1 MTTTTSLRST
11 VTPWLVG
18 SALVSVVVLVVVL
31 AAGGGAPQ
39 PSPAGLPD
47 AGPVTGWGL
56 PVVRLLVDL
65 AGFVTVGMA
74 LVATRFIDVDP
85 VAADEALPA
94 AGRAAAVWGGLA
106 VLQSLLFVSEAQAQ
120 PLLSADLGAMGGLL
134 DGLGQS
140 SEAKAMLVQAA
151 LAASVAFAAG
161 ISRTPAGATA
171 TLAVALAAF
180 LPQALIGHAATGN
193 RLVGSTTLFVH
204 VGAAALWV
212 GGLAALAWAALHG
225 RVPLANA
232 VPRYSALA
240 LWCVVAVAVSG
251 VLNAWVRL
259 GSWDALLASPYGI
272 VVLAKVVALAVLA
285 GFGWLHRQHTVELL
299 RTWRRSR
306 DIPAAA
312 PLFVALAAVELAVMA
327 ATVAL
332 AVGLS
337 RTPPPSTDEAVQGAP
352 DGPVIS
358 RLAPGQESAG
368 SSTAV
373 TARSAA
379 PSTR

>member
-1 MTTTTSLRST
+1 MNPTTSLRST
-11 VTPWLVG
+11 VTPWLAG
-18 SALVSVVVLVVVL
+18 TALVSVVVLVVVL
-31 AAGGGAPQ
+31 DAGGGAPQ

-74 LVATRFIDVDP
+74 LVATRVIDVAP
-85 VAADEALPA
+85 AAADEALPA
-94 AGRAAAVWGGLA
+94 AGRAAAVWGALA
-106 VLQSLLFVSEAQAQ
+106 VLQSLLFVSEAQAV
-120 PLLSADLGAMGGLL
+120 PLLSADLGSLAGLL
-134 DGLGQS
+134 DVLGDS
-140 SEAKAMLVQAA
+140 TGAKAMLVQAA

-161 ISRTPAGATA
+161 ISRTPTGASA
-171 TLAVALAAF
+171 TLVVAVAAF
-180 LPQALIGHAATGN
+180 LPQVLTGHAATGN
-193 RLVGSTTLFVH
+193 RLVGSVTLFLH

-240 LWCVVAVAVSG
+240 LWCVGVVAVSG
-251 VLNAWVRL
+251 VLNAMVRL
-259 GSWDALLASPYGI
+259 GSFDALFDSAYGALVLAKTLAL
-272 VVLAKVVALAVLA
+272 VVLAA
-285 GFGWLHRQHTVELL
+285 FGWLHRQHTVELL
-299 RTWRRSR
+299 RTWRRRR

-312 PLFVALAAVELAVMA
+312 PLFIGLAAMELAVMA

-337 RTPPPSTDEAVQGAP
+337 RTPTPAVDGVRGA
-352 DGPVIS
+352 V
-358 RLAPGQESAG
+358 AQASAG

-373 TARSAA
+373 TARSAGRA
-379 PSTR
+379 TR

>member
-1 MTTTTSLRST
+1 MSTTTSPRSA

-31 AAGGGAPQ
+31 DAGGGAPQ

-65 AGFVTVGMA
+65 AGFITVGMA
-74 LVATRFIDVDP
+74 LIASRVIAVKP
-85 VAADEALPA
+85 VAADEALPV

-106 VLQSLLFVSEAQAQ
+106 VLQSLLFVSEAQAE
-120 PLLSADLGAMGGLL
+120 PLLSADFGSLENLLGA
-134 DGLGQS
+134 LGQS
-140 SEAKAMLVQAA
+140 TEAKAMLVQAA

-161 ISRTPAGATA
+161 LARTPTGAAA
-171 TLAVALAAF
+171 TLALSLAAF
-180 LPQALIGHAATGN
+180 LPQALIGHAATGD
-193 RLVGSTTLFVH
+193 RIVGSTTLFVH

-251 VLNAWVRL
+251 ALNAWVRL
-259 GSWDALLASPYGI
+259 GTLQALFGSAYGAI
-272 VVLAKVVALAVLA
+272 VLAKTLALAVLA
-285 GFGWLHRQHTVELL
+285 VFGWLHRQHTVELL
-299 RTWRRSR
+299 GAWRRRR

-312 PLFVALAAVELAVMA
+312 PVFVALAAVELAVMA

-337 RTPPPSTDEAVQGAP
+337 RTPTPAP
-352 DGPVIS
+352 DGQPSVS
-358 RLAPGQESAG
+358 VG

-373 TARSAA
+373 TARSA
-379 PSTR
+379 PQSTR

>member
-1 MTTTTSLRST
+1 MTTPTSLRST
-11 VTPWLVG
+11 VAPWLAG

-31 AAGGGAPQ
+31 DAGGGAPQ

-74 LVATRFIDVDP
+74 LVASRVIDVQP

-94 AGRAAAVWGGLA
+94 AGRAAAVWGALA
-106 VLQSLLFVSEAQAQ
+106 VLQSLLFVSEAQAE
-120 PLLSADLGAMGGLL
+120 PLLSADLGSLRDVL
-134 DGLGQS
+134 DALGQS
-140 SEAKAMLVQAA
+140 PEAKAMLLQAA

-161 ISRTPAGATA
+161 LSRTATGAA
-171 TLAVALAAF
+171 CTLALALVAF

-193 RLVGSTTLFVH
+193 RLVGSATLFLH
-204 VGAAALWV
+204 VAAAALWV
-212 GGLAALAWAALHG
+212 GGLAALAWAALQG

-240 LWCVVAVAVSG
+240 LWCFGAVALSG
-251 VLNAWVRL
+251 VLNAAVRL
-259 GSWDALLASPYGI
+259 GSWDALLDSSYGAI
-272 VVLAKVVALAVLA
+272 VLAKTVALVLLA
-285 GFGWLHRQHTVELL
+285 GFGWLHRQHTIELL
-299 RTWRRSR
+299 RTWRRRR

-312 PLFVALAAVELAVMA
+312 PLFVGLAAVELVVMT

-337 RTPPPSTDEAVQGAP
+337 RTPTPTTDEVRGAAQAHRAAL
-352 DGPVIS
+352 V
-358 RLAPGQESAG
+358 
-368 SSTAV
+368 AV
-373 TARSAA
+373 TARSASAEVRPA
-379 PSTR
+379 PDRRGRQT

>member
-1 MTTTTSLRST
+1 MSTTTSLRST

-31 AAGGGAPQ
+31 DAGGGAPQ

-65 AGFVTVGMA
+65 AGFITVGMA
-74 LVATRFIDVDP
+74 LVATRVIDVAP

-94 AGRAAAVWGGLA
+94 AGRFAAVWGGLA
-106 VLQSLLFVSEAQAQ
+106 VLQSLLLVSDAQAQ
-120 PLLSADLGAMGGLL
+120 PLLSADLGSLGNLL
-134 DGLGQS
+134 DALGES
-140 SEAKAMLVQAA
+140 TEAKLMLLQAA

-161 ISRTPAGATA
+161 LSRTPVGAAA
-171 TLAVALAAF
+171 TLALALVAF
-180 LPQALIGHAATGN
+180 LPQALTGHAATGN
-193 RLVGSTTLFVH
+193 RLLGSVTLFLH

-251 VLNAWVRL
+251 AVNAWVRL
-259 GSWDALLASPYGI
+259 GSLDALFGSAYGA
-272 VVLAKVVALAVLA
+272 VVLAKTVALAVLA

-299 RTWRRSR
+299 RTWRRRR

-312 PLFVALAAVELAVMA
+312 PLFVGLAAVELAVMA

-337 RTPPPSTDEAVQGAP
+337 RTPTPAPTP
-352 DGPVIS
+352 DGQAPVS
-358 RLAPGQESAG
+358 VGAGTPGATAG
-368 SSTAV
+368 LREV
-373 TARSAA
+373 
-379 PSTR
+379 